1 MHHEID
7 LSGESPALVGAPLAT
22 LPLGIRRLAQSDLDD
37 LSTALNPPG
46 EWAGRAFWPI
56 VDEPATPE
64 AWEELAAEPTY
75 EIDAEARQVR
85 AVRAAVDRDLAA
97 VKATKCAAID
107 AERDARYAGGVA
119 FTFPGDVAGI
129 IQTRPGTDDLVTI
142 AGLSTRAAVLV
153 MQADTETTIQLTDAG
168 NVRHFLTGPQ
178 FLALGIA
185 VADARTAI
193 HNAARDKKD
202 AVNALTTAA
211 EVWAYDATTG
221 WPDDPEPEPEPE

>member
-168 NVRHFLTGPQ
+168 NVRHFLTGPE
-178 FLALGIA
+178 FLVLGVA
-185 VADARTAI
+185 VAVYLLRPLVPLLWLPGWVVGGLLLW
-193 HNAARDKKD
+193 
-202 AVNALTTAA
+202 AVVELLR
-211 EVWAYDATTG
+211 WAW
-221 WPDDPEPEPEPE
+221 WPMRWR

>member
-7 LSGESPALVGAPLAT
+7 LSGESPALVGEPLDL
-22 LPLGIRRLAQSDLDD
+22 LPKGVRNFAQQSLDD

-46 EWAGRAFWPI
+46 EWGGRAFWPI
-56 VDEPATPE
+56 VDAPAPTQ
-64 AWEELAAEPTY
+64 AWQELAIEPTY

-97 VKATKCAAID
+97 VKAIKCAAID

-119 FTFPGDVAGI
+119 FTFPGDVAGTV
-129 IQTRPGTDDLVTI
+129 QTRPGTDDLVTI

-153 MQADTETTIQLTDAG
+153 MQADNETTIQLTDAG
-168 NVRHFLTGPQ
+168 NVRHFLTGPE
-178 FLALGIA
+178 FLVLGVA
-185 VADARTAI
+185 VAGARTAI

-202 AVNALTTAA
+202 AVNTLATAA
-211 EVWAYDATTG
+211 EAWAYDATTG